1 MIGSI
6 PNVFEKNRQTFLFSS
21 FIYFL
26 CKIVKKS
33 FQDDPEKN
41 NEMTFIVNERD
52 REKQNSEE
60 QLNKICFFFNVN
72 QRK

>member
-6 PNVFEKNRQTFLFSS
+6 PNVFEKTRQTFLFSS

-26 CKIVKKS
+26 CKIVKNS
-33 FQDDPEKN
+33 FQDDPEKS

-52 REKQNSEE
+52 RENEK
-60 QLNKICFFFNVN
+60 NKI
-72 QRK
+72 RKNS